1 MPCLAPVVML
11 PRVLFLLSLSFLLM
25 KIHVLTQFVS
35 ALLAYKH
42 RAHWQSNGYCM
53 ETTHTVKIA
62 FIAKAY
68 A

>member
-11 PRVLFLLSLSFLLM
+11 PRVLFLLSLSFLLL
-25 KIHVLTQFVS
+25 KIHVLTQFVTAS
-35 ALLAYKH
+35 LAYKH
-42 RAHWQSNGYCM
+42 RAHWQSNGYCVVPSR
-53 ETTHTVKIA
+53 TVKIT